1 MNNLS
6 VLSKEMN
13 TEIDETCS
21 VNAKVIDGVAEKV
34 SIQSTKENMELV
46 SGKEV
51 RTNSKAKR

>member
-1 MNNLS
+1 
-6 VLSKEMN
+6 MN

-51 RTNSKAKR
+51 RTNSKAKKIRLS